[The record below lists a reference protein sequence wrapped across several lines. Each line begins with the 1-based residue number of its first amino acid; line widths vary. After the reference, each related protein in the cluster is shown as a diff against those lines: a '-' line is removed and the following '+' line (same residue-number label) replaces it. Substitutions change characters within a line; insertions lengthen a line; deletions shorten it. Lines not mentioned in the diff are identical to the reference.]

1 MGDQIRFKIAL
12 LGLGTVGSGVLQ
24 TLQNRSDD
32 LLNRFGWEIDIRHIL
47 VRNLQ
52 KDRGFPTDHLPM
64 TTDVNRVLDDPDLDL
79 VVEVMGGIEPA
90 KTLIQSSIR
99 KGCHIVTANKE
110 LMAKYGKELLH
121 LANEHGVKIYYEA
134 SVAGG
139 IPILHTLQQYLQVNR
154 IRSIRGIINGTCNY
168 ILTQMSNHGKEYE
181 EALREAQKKGYA
193 EADPSS
199 DVDGFDAVYKLA
211 ILSANAFGLDV
222 DVNQIP
228 RQGIRNIQGVDIRL
242 AKELGYV
249 VKLIGEAVREGAD
262 IKLRVGPQL
271 LGWDHPFAR
280 VDDVWNAV
288 SVESDVV
295 GELTLIGHGAGQYP
309 TASAV
314 VEDMIAIL
322 KKMDTKDSKPFTI
335 ASEPMTQTSLS
346 TPWFYIRCNDTS
358 LDTLETVQ
366 KVLATHTQFLE
377 WRILET
383 RNDHGRFYSLG
394 GVLFDPDGD
403 LEGLE
408 NLLNDVCL
416 RFMESTD
423 TLVLSVYNPALVSR
437 VPSNVFSQVVNF

>member
-1 MGDQIRFKIAL
+1 MGDQVRFKIAL

-52 KDRGFPTDHLPM
+52 KDRGFPTDHLPL
-64 TTDVNRVLDDPDLDL
+64 TTDVNRVLDDPDLNL

-90 KTLIQSSIR
+90 KTILQSSIR

-110 LMAKYGKELLH
+110 LMAKHGKELLQ

-168 ILTQMSNHGKEYE
+168 ILTQMSNYGKEYE
-181 EALREAQKKGYA
+181 EALREAQNKGYA
-193 EADPSS
+193 EADPGS
-199 DVDGFDAVYKLA
+199 DVDGYDAVYKLA
-211 ILSANAFGLDV
+211 ILTANAFGLDV
-222 DVNQIP
+222 DVDQIP

-262 IKLRVGPQL
+262 VKLRVGPQL

-295 GELTLIGHGAGQYP
+295 GELTFIGHGAGQFP

-322 KKMDTKDSKPFTI
+322 KKMDADDPKTFS
-335 ASEPMTQTSLS
+335 MTNGPLAQTSLR
-346 TPWFYIRCNDTS
+346 TPWFYIRCNSTS
-358 LDTLETVQ
+358 LDTLETIQ
-366 KVLATHTQFLE
+366 SVLVTRTQFLE

-383 RNDHGRFYSLG
+383 RNEHGRFYSLG
-394 GVLFDPDGD
+394 GVLFDPNGIT
-403 LEGLE
+403 ECLE

-416 RFMESTD
+416 RYMESAD
-423 TLVLSVYNPALVSR
+423 TLVLPVHNQALVTS
-437 VPSNVFSQVVNF
+437 VPSNAFSQVVNF